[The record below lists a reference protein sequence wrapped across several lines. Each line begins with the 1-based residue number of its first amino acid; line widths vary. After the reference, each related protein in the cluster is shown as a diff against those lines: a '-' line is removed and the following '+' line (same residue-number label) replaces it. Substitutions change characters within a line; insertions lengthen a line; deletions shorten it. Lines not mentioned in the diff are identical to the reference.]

1 MRSRNL
7 CVQVVIGVGD
17 PNPLVG
23 GAGITTLEKAGI
35 SVSQIGGAL
44 EQECY
49 SLNPEFMKMM
59 EAG

>member
-1 MRSRNL
+1 ML
-7 CVQVVIGVGD
+7 CVSTFQVVVGVGD

-35 SVSQIGGAL
+35 SVSKVGGDL
-44 EQECY
+44 EKQCY
-49 SLNPEFMKMM
+49 DLNTEFMKKM